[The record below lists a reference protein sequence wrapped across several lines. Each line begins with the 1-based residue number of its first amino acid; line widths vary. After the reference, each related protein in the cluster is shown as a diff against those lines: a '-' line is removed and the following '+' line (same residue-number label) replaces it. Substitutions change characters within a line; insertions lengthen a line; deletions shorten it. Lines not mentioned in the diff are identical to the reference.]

1 MVKKIFFSL
10 ALILIISGF
19 VFAQTTRHD
28 KAVFID
34 TKNEFWDSLTTALN
48 KFYKK
53 DASPKKKLL
62 VDFIL
67 QRQSTSLPDTGTTS
81 RFRRRTRACAGV
93 FRPHHILNPKS
104 IV

>member
-62 VDFIL
+62 VDFSTFNPPNRRVYPIL
-67 QRQSTSLPDTGTTS
+67 AQQ
-81 RFRRRTRACAGV
+81 AGFAGELGHVLV
-93 FRPHHILNPKS
+93 FFGHI
-104 IV
+104 IF